1 MEGFRKYI
9 PLYLR
14 ICRSMSL
21 YFLFVLISYLTG
33 RAIGSMPLIK
43 LLMTA
48 FVLHTVLRI
57 FSETDR
63 ETRDAARTYC
73 NETSPHDRSSLEIW
87 GILFKIKAFRL
98 ELLILLILSLL
109 FPADLGLTGTLL
121 RAGLSRL
128 AEGILHR
135 VILLIIMVI
144 LWGIGHYNGF
154 FWWMLK
160 SRSSD
165 LSLGRALV
173 LKLLGTAALYIL
185 CGNLALPYVGGLVI
199 TAINILLAFGKIY
212 WWLPYL
218 LAALP
223 FLILFAYRFL
233 RALRIRHAFIR
244 RLRRL
249 CRKIGATLSPI
260 KRPYRSLFKKSAV
273 PNFTVTHLGKT
284 YHCLLIGVW
293 ARKNAL
299 YFSELGFMQCV
310 HSINFR
316 NTEYLSFT
324 TQFDFSFD
332 APAPKILIVNPV
344 SHEIHAGHTFFSREI
359 DTGEKIGDY
368 KVCTA
373 TGFLG
378 ALERNVL
385 DR

>member
-21 YFLFVLISYLTG
+21 YLLFVLVSYLTG
-33 RAIGSMPLIK
+33 RVIGSMPLIK

-48 FVLHTVLRI
+48 FVLHSTVRI
-57 FSETDR
+57 FAETDR
-63 ETRDAARTYC
+63 ETRDAALAYC
-73 NETSPHDRSSLEIW
+73 NETAPHDRSSIEIW
-87 GILFKIKAFRL
+87 GVILKIKAFRL
-98 ELLILLILSLL
+98 ELLILLVLSLL
-109 FPADLGLTGTLL
+109 FPASLGLTNKFLGLGMS
-121 RAGLSRL
+121 RA

-165 LSLGRALV
+165 LRLGRALV
-173 LKLLGTAALYIL
+173 LKFLGTAALYIL
-185 CGNLALPYVGGLVI
+185 CGNLALPYVGGLII
-199 TAINILLAFGKIY
+199 TFFNILLAVGKIY

-218 LAALP
+218 LVALP

-284 YHCLLIGVW
+284 YHCLMIGVW